1 MIKELDAGILP
12 LTQDLII
19 VEASGTE
26 LQILG
31 SAVIFLEVD
40 VLGSSKKQM
49 EMAVI
54 KGQDNNNIDN
64 GQPEVDET
72 LGHCA

>member
-1 MIKELDAGILP
+1 MIKELDAEILP

-31 SAVIFLEVD
+31 SAVIFLKVD
-40 VLGSSKKQM
+40 VLGSSKKQI
-49 EMAVI
+49 EVAVI

-64 GQPEVDET
+64 SQPEVDET